1 MDKTEQDRLKKEV
14 AEKAA
19 DMVKSGMILGVGT
32 GSTVAFFIDALG
44 KRSLEWHLGVREESV
59 GIVRA
64 PLGGF
69 ALRVGGIVF
78 DVAVEFVV
86 ARGAACLHGG

>member
-32 GSTVAFFIDALG
+32 GQIG
-44 KRSLEWHLGVREESV
+44 
-59 GIVRA
+59 RA
-64 PLGGF
+64 H
-69 ALRVGGIVF
+69 V
-78 DVAVEFVV
+78 
-86 ARGAACLHGG
+86 

>member
-44 KRSLEWHLGVREESV
+44 KRKDEDGLKLKAIEIGRASCRE
-59 GIVRA
+59 
-64 PLGGF
+64 
-69 ALRVGGIVF
+69 RV
-78 DVAVEFVV
+78 
-86 ARGAACLHGG
+86 